1 MENVKPETIEKVE
14 TVELPLDNQPKKE
27 NPTKPEP
34 QVTVGGEEKK
44 YTLSEIKEII
54 SMFNINTNIV
64 NETKEDKKEPENLKT
79 GVKTKYEW

>member
-27 NPTKPEP
+27 TPQKTE
-34 QVTVGGEEKK
+34 QVTVGVDEKK

-64 NETKEDKKEPENLKT
+64 NEPKEDKKEPETLKT
-79 GVKTKYEW
+79 GDKKVYEW

>member
-1 MENVKPETIEKVE
+1 MENDKSETIEKVE

-27 NPTKPEP
+27 TPPKPEP
-34 QVTVGGEEKK
+34 QVTVGVDEKK

-64 NETKEDKKEPENLKT
+64 NEPKEDKKEPETLKT
-79 GVKTKYEW
+79 GDKKVYEW